1 VWGPRE
7 RLFEHA
13 LARVSA
19 DALEAALV
27 RAAEIDRLA
36 KGLLAPRT
44 DSNVWLELTEL
55 ALSFAGPP
63 RSVVQ

>member
-1 VWGPRE
+1 MRTVCGGPRE
-7 RLFEHA
+7 RLFERA

-36 KGLLAPRT
+36 KGCGTRT
-44 DSNVWLELTEL
+44 ESNT
-55 ALSFAGPP
+55 
-63 RSVVQ
+63 R